1 MHRNAVKIIL
11 LTPFFAALGLSNLAA
26 QSAAKNSAQQES
38 AATLPAESLSISQDE
53 VRSLEVPFEISAC
66 QSSSRCVKILKT
78 SGRKI
83 EIQGIEP
90 GTSDVLLSSQ
100 SVSKTFKVSVTNPLA
115 SIYRDLQRDIAD
127 FSEVSVEMSRNAI
140 TLRGEI
146 SNYSRY
152 VAFKNILD
160 KYRDSCRNYVSYK
173 PGPEMF
179 ESLKKQLTDAG
190 FSVES
195 GIPKEAGVL
204 GMKISSGILTFYGK
218 MLCDADVEDVKKI
231 VSSQDWLAV
240 GANPIP
246 VVYNLE
252 VDDTQ
257 LDVNVVVVG
266 VTRSQLERMG
276 NSDANG
282 TVISLDLQGWF
293 KTLAGELP
301 PGLGSDAPQSS
312 GLGGLAYM
320 NTGIKGAI
328 QFFGANGVSD
338 FRDGGHVTLT
348 SNSKNVE
355 QAIYENGGTLN
366 VKVYGQDVADLKEI
380 NFGLTIKVSGGLI
393 KSDKVRLVL
402 DIEKS
407 LAPIKQDEDY
417 LQRKTKS
424 KSEIVCHLN
433 QTAILAGQREI
444 THTKSDSGYAFLRHV
459 PLLGSV
465 FGYEEDNVEELQL
478 LILVSPQLAKNGVEM
493 ASKPS
498 AETSAVESE
507 TSKSI
512 EAASKTLRDNS
523 NKSRGEKIFTW

>member
-179 ESLKKQLTDAG
+179 ESLKKQLTLAWKA
-190 FSVES
+190 EY
-195 GIPKEAGVL
+195 PKRRACWE
-204 GMKISSGILTFYGK
+204 
-218 MLCDADVEDVKKI
+218 
-231 VSSQDWLAV
+231 
-240 GANPIP
+240 
-246 VVYNLE
+246 
-252 VDDTQ
+252 
-257 LDVNVVVVG
+257 
-266 VTRSQLERMG
+266 
-276 NSDANG
+276 
-282 TVISLDLQGWF
+282 
-293 KTLAGELP
+293 
-301 PGLGSDAPQSS
+301 
-312 GLGGLAYM
+312 
-320 NTGIKGAI
+320 
-328 QFFGANGVSD
+328 
-338 FRDGGHVTLT
+338 
-348 SNSKNVE
+348 
-355 QAIYENGGTLN
+355 
-366 VKVYGQDVADLKEI
+366 
-380 NFGLTIKVSGGLI
+380 
-393 KSDKVRLVL
+393 
-402 DIEKS
+402 
-407 LAPIKQDEDY
+407 
-417 LQRKTKS
+417 
-424 KSEIVCHLN
+424 
-433 QTAILAGQREI
+433 
-444 THTKSDSGYAFLRHV
+444 
-459 PLLGSV
+459 
-465 FGYEEDNVEELQL
+465 
-478 LILVSPQLAKNGVEM
+478 
-493 ASKPS
+493 
-498 AETSAVESE
+498 
-507 TSKSI
+507 
-512 EAASKTLRDNS
+512 
-523 NKSRGEKIFTW
+523 